1 MAELRPYP
9 FPALIRRMFAELS
22 ASGSIFD
29 LPSRKFV
36 LDPGG
41 RDLSVRFHG
50 LEAATPLG
58 PAAGPHSQ
66 MAQNVVLAWLSG
78 SRIIEL
84 KTVQINDTLTIP
96 RPCID
101 MQTVGYNVE
110 WSQELRLGESLVEYV
125 KGAMLVEILAASG
138 ALKVAPGF
146 GRVLYDMS
154 VGYDLKGIQS
164 DRVQE
169 FIRGMLDA
177 TPVIEQL
184 RAQIPD
190 ELARFREL
198 DFQRRI
204 SNTLTLSTFHGCP
217 PDEIESIICYLLD
230 HVGLHCVV
238 KLNPTLLGPEGVRSL
253 LNERLG
259 YRDVRVPDAAF
270 ERDTKWDQAVSF
282 VERLGARA
290 QRRGLGFGVKF
301 SNTLIC
307 ENHRDFFPKG
317 EREMYLSGPPL
328 HVIAMNLVGRF
339 RARFGARYPISFSAG
354 VDRQNFADAVALGL
368 TPITVC
374 SDFLK
379 PGGYGRGHTYFK
391 ELDARMEA
399 VGARDLEGFALL
411 AYGHHETA
419 LGRVEGLDDD
429 RRAAALAS
437 LTAGDDARARLS
449 EAQWRAWVEQAQ
461 RLNTETYVARVTDDP
476 RYGQARNA
484 KPPRKVGSALVL
496 FDCLTCDKCL
506 PVCPNDANF
515 RFVLPRGEVAVE
527 RLRRLPGGR
536 WTVEASTPLT
546 LEKKHQ
552 IGNFADFCNECGN
565 CDVFCPEDGGP
576 YVMKPRFFGS
586 RGDWELFAQRDGFFL
601 EREGATLRV
610 YGRFSG
616 RGYIVELDAAAQRGR
631 DGVARYRGPEFAL
644 EIPLADPDA
653 ARGRVDAGV
662 DAVDLTYLHIMR
674 LVSEA
679 VLRETDNYVVHL
691 LDPAPASTDAGALRV
706 TR

>member
-9 FPALIRRMFAELS
+9 FHALIKRMFGEHA
-22 ASGSIFD
+22 ACGSIFD
-29 LPSRKFV
+29 LPARKFV
-36 LDPGG
+36 RDAGG
-41 RDLSVRFHG
+41 RDVGVRFHG

-84 KTVQINDTLTIP
+84 KTVQILDTLKIP

-101 MQTVGYNVE
+101 MQTIGYNVE

-138 ALKVAPGF
+138 LLKLPPGF

-190 ELARFREL
+190 EFARFRDL
-198 DFQRRI
+198 DFRTRI

-217 PDEIESIICYLLD
+217 PDEIESIITYLLD

-238 KLNPTLLGPEGVRSL
+238 KLNPTLLGPAGVRAL
-253 LNERLG
+253 LRDRMG
-259 YRDVRVPDAAF
+259 YADVRVPDSAF
-270 ERDTKWDQAVSF
+270 KRDTQWDQAAAF
-282 VERLGARA
+282 VERLGSRA
-290 QRRGLGFGVKF
+290 ARRGLGFGVKF
-301 SNTLIC
+301 SNTLIV
-307 ENHRDFFPKG
+307 ENHREFFPEG

-339 RARFGARYPISFSAG
+339 RERFGARYPISFSAG
-354 VDRQNFADAVALGL
+354 VDRHNFADAVAIGL

-379 PGGYGRGHTYFK
+379 PGGYGRGQSYFK
-391 ELDARMEA
+391 ELGARMDG
-399 VGARDLEGFALL
+399 VGARDVETFILK
-411 AYGHHETA
+411 AYGHQ
-419 LGRVEGLDDD
+419 D
-429 RRAAALAS
+429 AALAS
-437 LTAGDDARARLS
+437 VDPARRDAAARALAAGDDARGLLRAEEWQ
-449 EAQWRAWVEQAQ
+449 EAVAAATL
-461 RLNTETYVARVTDDP
+461 LNTRDYVARVTEDP
-476 RYGQARNA
+476 RYGRERNA
-484 KPPRKVGSALVL
+484 KPPRKVGSHLVL

-515 RFVLPRGEVAVE
+515 RFTLPRGELPVE
-527 RLRRLPGGR
+527 RLRKLPDGSG
-536 WTVEASTPLT
+536 WSKTSASPLT
-546 LEKKHQ
+546 IEKKHQ

-576 YVMKPRFFGS
+576 YVIKPRFFGS
-586 RGDWELFAQRDGFFL
+586 RGDYELFADHDGFFL
-601 EREGATLRV
+601 ERHGAGLRV
-610 YGRFSG
+610 FGRFAG
-616 RGYIVELDAAAQRGR
+616 KGYSVELEPQAT
-631 DGVARYRGPEFAL
+631 
-644 EIPLADPDA
+644 
-653 ARGRVDAGV
+653 GRVSYSGPGFAIEFVAADLAGSAHGEISEEV
-662 DAVDLTYLHIMR
+662 TEIDLTYFHIMR
-674 LVSEA
+674 LVADA
-679 VLRETDNYVVHL
+679 VMSSADNYVVHL
-691 LDPAPASTDAGALRV
+691 IDQPPRSTDKLQI